1 LWAVV
6 GLGNPGKTYALTRH
20 NAGFSFVRR
29 IAKEWNLRLRKRSFS
44 SKIQWTER
52 GEKKILLAMPQ
63 TFMNNSGL
71 AVKQIVSSGGVPPEN
86 LVVVYDELD
95 IPLGDIRVRKDGSA
109 GTHKGMSS
117 VVHELDTTQFPR
129 IRLGIGPL
137 PPGIDATDFVL
148 SSFLNEEQLLFE
160 QGLDKAQNALYLILD
175 GKIEA
180 AMSLY
185 NQRTSSSIKE

>member
-1 LWAVV
+1 
-6 GLGNPGKTYALTRH
+6 
-20 NAGFSFVRR
+20 
-29 IAKEWNLRLRKRSFS
+29 
-44 SKIQWTER
+44 
-52 GEKKILLAMPQ
+52 
-63 TFMNNSGL
+63 MNNSGL